1 MKQRI
6 HDLLQAALI
15 QLQAQGKVPVDF
27 APQILVERCR
37 DRAHGD
43 WATNLAMISAKVA
56 GLRPRDMAEQ
66 IVSALPHDTSVQ
78 KIDIA
83 GPGFINI
90 TVDEQSELAAL
101 PIILQ
106 QGERFGHSQRGA
118 GQLLQVEFVSAN
130 PTSSLHVGHGRGAA
144 YGMTVANLLESQ
156 GYRVDR
162 EYYVNDAGRQMDIL
176 ATSTFLRYLELC
188 GELLAFPSNG
198 YRGDYVM
205 DMARVIQTQHG
216 DIFRHSSA
224 EIFAGAAID
233 EQRDA
238 QGEIVGGDKE
248 AHIDDLIAAARR
260 SLGTSSYGVF
270 FSTAL
275 DTILDDIR
283 DDLAEF
289 GVSFKRWYSE
299 KSLVDSG
306 ALPRALERLQQAG
319 ATYTQGGALWFRSTN
334 YGDDKDRVLVRDNGQ
349 TTYFASD
356 VAYHLDKFERGYQ
369 HVINIWGADHHGYI
383 VRVTAALQALGIDP
397 SRLEVRLV
405 QFVSLWRGSEQ
416 VPMSSRSG
424 QFITLRELRQEVG
437 NDAARFYYI
446 TRKSEQHID
455 FDLQLAT
462 SQSKDNPVYYIQYAH
477 ARVCSVRKRLTELG
491 YSFDACSVDLSALNT
506 DAEHELAQFLLNFP
520 EVVNRATEDREPHQL
535 ANYLREAAA
544 AFHAWYNG
552 TKVLVDDP
560 YLRQARFMLCECVAQ
575 VLHNGLTLLGV
586 SAPQHM

>member
-6 HDLLQAALI
+6 HELLQTALTE
-15 QLQAQGKVPVDF
+15 LRAQGKIADDF
-27 APQILVERCR
+27 TPNILVERCR

-43 WATNLAMISAKVA
+43 WATNLAMISAKAA
-56 GLRPRDMAEQ
+56 GLRPRDMADL
-66 IVSALPHDTSVQ
+66 IVSALPQDPGIRKVE
-78 KIDIA
+78 IA

-90 TVDEQSELAAL
+90 TVDDQAELAAL
-101 PIILQ
+101 PTILQ
-106 QGERFGHSQRGA
+106 QGERFGRSQRGA
-118 GQLLQVEFVSAN
+118 GQYLQVEFVSAN

-156 GYRVDR
+156 GYLVDR

-188 GELLAFPSNG
+188 GEELSFPVNG
-198 YRGDYVM
+198 YRGNYVI
-205 DMARVIQTQHG
+205 DMARELQTTHG

-224 EIFAGAAID
+224 EIFAGVATD

-238 QGEIVGGDKE
+238 QGEIIGGDKE
-248 AHIDDLIAAARR
+248 AHIDDLIAAARQG
-260 SLGTSSYGVF
+260 LGAISYGIF
-270 FSTAL
+270 FSKAL
-275 DTILDDIR
+275 NTILEDIQ

-289 GVSFKRWYSE
+289 GVTFKRWYSE

-319 ATYTQGGALWFRSTN
+319 ATYTQDGALWFRSTD
-334 YGDDKDRVLVRDNGQ
+334 YGDDKDRVLIRDNGQ

-369 HVINIWGADHHGYI
+369 RVINIWGADHHGYI
-383 VRVTAALQALGIDP
+383 LRVSAALQALGIDP

-405 QFVSLWRGSEQ
+405 QFVTLWRGSEQ
-416 VPMSSRSG
+416 VQMSSRSG

-462 SQSKDNPVYYIQYAH
+462 AQSKDNPVYYIQYAH
-477 ARVCSVRKRLTELG
+477 ARVCSVRNKLSEMG
-491 YSFDACSVDLSALNT
+491 YSLDTSKVDLSALNT
-506 DAEHELAQFLLNFP
+506 EAEHELAQLLLSFP
-520 EVVNRATEDREPHQL
+520 ELLSRAAEEREPHQL
-535 ANYLREAAA
+535 ANYLRDVAA

-552 TKVLVDDP
+552 TKVIVEDTR
-560 YLRQARFMLCECVAQ
+560 LRQARFMLCECLAQ